1 MGVAAGAVE
10 EKDAIIGVP
19 GGVAVR
25 LAEGEVVKLQ
35 LGEGFAGAEAEVLND
50 VSAVLSGPLGGSGLR
65 VGGDGRERDEKNKTD
80 NVAGQ
85 AGY

>member
-1 MGVAAGAVE
+1 VE
-10 EKDAIIGVP
+10 EKDTIIGVP

-35 LGEGFAGAEAEVLND
+35 LGDGFAGVEAEVLND
-50 VSAVLSGPLGGSGLR
+50 VSAVLSEPLGGSGLR
-65 VGGDGRERDEKNKTD
+65 VGGDGRKRDEKNKTD
-80 NVAGQ
+80 NVGAQ